1 MNYIFHAIDHRLQME
16 NLSIFRENFFDSRIF
31 RFSFKR
37 SYIFHAIGHRS
48 SNREFINFQKI
59 PFQFIFRFSFNY
71 FSHDRSSIIKKRIYH
86 FLKKTFSIHGSKR
99 VIFFTRSIIDHQIQ
113 NLSLFK
119 ENLFDPRILRFSFK
133 RVIFFTRSIIDHHGE
148 LEEFINFQKKLFR
161 STNSS
166 LFLSIFPMQIAM
178 QFEFDGWS
186 ITDSKRRIYKFV
198 NFQFD

>member
-1 MNYIFHAIDHRLQME
+1 MENLSIFRKNFFDRRILRFSSQYFSCHAIGIWQLTIDHRFQTE
-16 NLSIFRENFFDSRIF
+16 NLSIFRENLFGPRIF
-31 RFSFKR
+31 PL
-37 SYIFHAIGHRS
+37 
-48 SNREFINFQKI
+48 NEL
-59 PFQFIFRFSFNY
+59 Y
-71 FSHDRSSIIKKRIYH
+71 FLRDLSSIIKKRIYH
-86 FLKKTFSIHGSKR
+86 FLKKTFSIHGS
-99 VIFFTRSIIDHQIQ
+99 
-113 NLSLFK
+113 
-119 ENLFDPRILRFSFK
+119 K